1 MRTKNLRSQPCI
13 RAGLALGPVLA
24 FVAFGGDSLVRRVIE
39 SSAPAVH
46 AAQAVNAPRV
56 FFVSPRDGA
65 EVSSDVELELE
76 FGVENYEIAPVPEE
90 FETPRADIGHFHLG
104 VDTGCF
110 AVGEVIPPGEQG
122 WVHFGDGSN
131 TILMQVEPGTM
142 EFSVQIGD
150 DEHRTREGL
159 CETISVEVSGG
170 L

>member
-1 MRTKNLRSQPCI
+1 MRTRNLRSQPCI

-24 FVAFGGDSLVRRVIE
+24 IVTFGGDSLALKGIE

-46 AAQAVNAPRV
+46 AAQAGNAPRV
-56 FFVSPRDGA
+56 FFVGLRDGA

-76 FGVENYEIAPVPEE
+76 FGVENYEISPVPQE
-90 FETPRADIGHFHLG
+90 FDTPRADIGHFHLG

-110 AVGEVIPPGEQG
+110 AVGEVIPPGEPG

-131 TILMQVEPGTM
+131 TISMQVEPGTI
-142 EFSVQIGD
+142 ELSVQIGD

-159 CETISVEVSGG
+159 CVTISVEVSGG